1 MEVAPMN
8 RRRTLL
14 LLALAA
20 ALPAAQAQTGKWPEK
35 SVRVVVPFAPGGST
49 DIVARLLAARLSQ
62 EFGQQFIVDNRGG
75 GGGSIG
81 AEIVA
86 RANPDGYTIIV
97 LASSYATAAA
107 LYKLPYDPVKGI
119 APISMINTGPL
130 ILSVHVS
137 MKAANLKEFI
147 ELLRAKPGALNF
159 GSPGTGSAPHLAAA
173 LFQQMSGTNMV
184 HVPYKGDA
192 PAIADLLAGQIHA
205 MLLSGPA
212 LIPQIKA
219 GRLRA
224 LAVTTE
230 QRWPAMPDLPAIS
243 ELVPGYS
250 HNAWNGM
257 WAPAGTPREIISRL
271 NQALARILMQ
281 PEVQERLRADGREP
295 VHTTPEEFG
304 RVIARDVAKWS
315 KVVKAGNIKVD

>member
-1 MEVAPMN
+1 MILMKGGLV
-8 RRRTLL
+8 L

-20 ALPAAQAQTGKWPEK
+20 ALPAAQARAAKWPEK
-35 SVRVVVPFAPGGST
+35 PVRVVVPFPAGGST
-49 DIVARLLAARLSQ
+49 DIVARVLAARLAE
-62 EFGQQFIVDNRGG
+62 EFGQQFVVDNRGG
-75 GGGSIG
+75 AGGSIG
-81 AEIVA
+81 AEIAA

-130 ILSVHVS
+130 ILSVNAS

-147 ELLRAKPGALNF
+147 EMLRAKPGALNF

-173 LFQQMSGTNMV
+173 LFQQMSGTTMT
-184 HVPYKGDA
+184 HIPYKGDA
-192 PAIADLLAGQIHA
+192 PAMADLLAGQIHA

-212 LIPQIKA
+212 LLPQVKA
-219 GRLRA
+219 GRMRA

-230 QRWPAMPDLPAIS
+230 QRWPSLPDLPAIS
-243 ELVPGYS
+243 ELVPGYY

-257 WAPAGTPREIISRL
+257 WAPAGTPREIILRL
-271 NQALARILMQ
+271 NQALARILKL
-281 PEVQERLRADGREP
+281 PEVEERLRADGREP
-295 VHTTPEEFG
+295 AHTTPEEYG
-304 RVIARDVAKWS
+304 RIIARDIAKWS

>member
-1 MEVAPMN
+1 MK
-8 RRRTLL
+8 RRHALL

-35 SVRVVVPFAPGGST
+35 PVRVIVPFPASGST
-49 DIVARLLAARLSQ
+49 DIVARLLAARLSE

-75 GGGSIG
+75 AGGTIG
-81 AEIVA
+81 AEIAV

-97 LASSYATAAA
+97 VASSYVTAAA

-119 APISMINTGPL
+119 APISMINTGAL
-130 ILSVHVS
+130 MLTVHAS
-137 MKAANLKEFI
+137 MKVANLKDFI

-159 GSPGTGSAPHLAAA
+159 GSPGTGSAPHLAAV
-173 LFQQMSGTNMV
+173 LFQQMTGTSMV

-192 PAIADLLAGQIHA
+192 PAIADLLAGQVHV

-212 LIPQIKA
+212 LFPHIKA

-224 LAVTTE
+224 LAVITE
-230 QRWPAMPDLPAIS
+230 QRSPATPDLPAVS

-250 HNAWNGM
+250 QTAWNGM
-257 WAPAGTPREIISRL
+257 WAPAGTPREIILRL
-271 NQALARILMQ
+271 NQALGRILKQ
-281 PEVQERLRADGREP
+281 PEVQERLRAVGREP
-295 VHTTPEEFG
+295 AHTTPEEFG

>member
-1 MEVAPMN
+1 MLMKS
-8 RRRTLL
+8 RRALL
-14 LLALAA
+14 LLAFTA
-20 ALPAAQAQTGKWPEK
+20 ALPAAQAQTAKWPEK
-35 SVRVVVPFAPGGST
+35 PVRMVVPFPAGGST
-49 DIVARLLAARLSQ
+49 DIVARVLAARLSE
-62 EFGQQFIVDNRGG
+62 EFGQQFVVDNRGG
-75 GGGSIG
+75 AGGSIG
-81 AEIVA
+81 AEIAA

-130 ILSVHVS
+130 IFSVHAS
-137 MKAANLKEFI
+137 MKAANLKEFMD
-147 ELLRAKPGALNF
+147 LLRAKPGALNF

-173 LFQQMSGTNMV
+173 LFQQMSGTSMT
-184 HVPYKGDA
+184 HIPYKGDA
-192 PAIADLLAGQIHA
+192 PAIADLLAGQIHV

-230 QRWPAMPDLPAIS
+230 QRWPSLPDLPAIS
-243 ELVPGYS
+243 ELVPGYY

-271 NQALARILMQ
+271 NQALGRILKL
-281 PEVQERLRADGREP
+281 PEVLERLRADGREP
-295 VHTTPEEFG
+295 AHTTPEEYG
-304 RVIARDVAKWS
+304 RVIARDIAKWS
-315 KVVKAGNIKVD
+315 KVVKTGNIKVD

>member
-1 MEVAPMN
+1 MEVAPVK
-8 RRRTLL
+8 RRRALL

-35 SVRVVVPFAPGGST
+35 PVRVVVPFVPGGST
-49 DIVARLLAARLSQ
+49 DIVARLIAARLSQ

-86 RANPDGYTIIV
+86 RANPDGYTVIV
-97 LASSYATAAA
+97 VTSSYATNAA

-119 APISMINTGPL
+119 APISMINTGAL
-130 ILSVHVS
+130 ILAVNPS
-137 MKAANLKEFI
+137 MKATNLKEFI
-147 ELLRAKPGALNF
+147 ELVRAKPGALNF
-159 GSPGTGSAPHLAAA
+159 GSPGTGSSPHLAAA
-173 LFQQMSGTNMV
+173 LFQQMTGTNMV

-192 PAIADLLAGQIHA
+192 PALTDLLGGQIHV
-205 MLLSGPA
+205 MLLSGPV
-212 LIPQIKA
+212 LIPHIKA

-230 QRWPAMPDLPAIS
+230 QRSPAMPDLPAIG

-257 WAPAGTPREIISRL
+257 WGPAGTPREIISRL

-295 VHTTPEEFG
+295 AHTTPEEFG

>member
-1 MEVAPMN
+1 MLMKS
-8 RRRTLL
+8 RRALL
-14 LLALAA
+14 LLAFTA
-20 ALPAAQAQTGKWPEK
+20 ALSAAQAQTAKWPEK
-35 SVRVVVPFAPGGST
+35 PVRMVVPFPAGGST
-49 DIVARLLAARLSQ
+49 DIVARVLAARLSE
-62 EFGQQFIVDNRGG
+62 EFGQQFVVDNRGG
-75 GGGSIG
+75 AGGSIG
-81 AEIVA
+81 AEITA

-130 ILSVHVS
+130 ILSVHAS

-147 ELLRAKPGALNF
+147 EILRAKPGALNF

-173 LFQQMSGTNMV
+173 LFQQMSGTTMT
-184 HVPYKGDA
+184 HIPYKGDA

-212 LIPQIKA
+212 LVPQIKA

-230 QRWPAMPDLPAIS
+230 QRWPALPDLPAIS
-243 ELVPGYS
+243 EFVPGYY

-257 WAPAGTPREIISRL
+257 WAPAGTPREIILRL
-271 NQALARILMQ
+271 NQALARILKL
-281 PEVQERLRADGREP
+281 PDVQERLRADGREP
-295 VHTTPEEFG
+295 AHTTPEEYG
-304 RVIARDVAKWS
+304 RVIARDIAKWT